1 MHGGKT
7 WHVSS
12 LAVLHLRHLGDKEHL
27 KVILAADSLHLFFF
41 PMKKKIKKRYSYH
54 LLHFYSM
61 RHSSG
66 VIALAFPMFGA
77 LELNTTQPEFQS

>member
-1 MHGGKT
+1 M
-7 WHVSS
+7 SS

-27 KVILAADSLHLFFF
+27 KDILAADSLHFFF
-41 PMKKKIKKRYSYH
+41 LMEKKNKKRYSYH

-77 LELNTTQPEFQS
+77 LELNTIQPEFQS